1 MQDVKCVT
9 FTRIS
14 DTEIQGDLG
23 LTYPPM
29 LGMSGLAL
37 LVQIVIINLLKTP
50 GKDFYEPDV
59 GGGLLSAERGGTGTQ
74 GDLSFQSNIRRA
86 VKAVEYQLKQSQ
98 LGENYPPS
106 ERLARLGLSKENSI
120 FPLEDPRG
128 FMVNLEIANEAGETT
143 LQGVFVPAN
152 GSEG

>member
-14 DTEIQGDLG
+14 ETEVQGDLG
-23 LTYPPM
+23 LTDPPM

-37 LVQIVIINLLKTP
+37 LIQIVIINLLKTP
-50 GKDFYEPDV
+50 GMDFYEPHI
-59 GGGLLSAERGGTGTQ
+59 GGGLLSSQQGGTDTQ
-74 GDLSFQSNIRRA
+74 NDLAMQSNIKRA
-86 VKAVEYQLKQSQ
+86 VKAVESQLKRSQ

-106 ERLARLGLSKENSI
+106 ERLKRLGLSAENSI

-128 FMVNLEIANEAGETT
+128 MMINLEIANEAGETSIRG
-143 LQGVFVPAN
+143 LFVPAN